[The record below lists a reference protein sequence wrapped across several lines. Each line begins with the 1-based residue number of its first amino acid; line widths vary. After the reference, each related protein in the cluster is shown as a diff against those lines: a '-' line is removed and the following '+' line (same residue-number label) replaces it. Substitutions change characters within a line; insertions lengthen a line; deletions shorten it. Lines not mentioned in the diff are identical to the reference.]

1 MGPSYRSQNSRSV
14 MGDAFIKAYI
24 DDLLKNIRTQVRT
37 IDCIDWH

>member
-1 MGPSYRSQNSRSV
+1 

>member
-1 MGPSYRSQNSRSV
+1 

-24 DDLLKNIRTQVRT
+24 DDLLKNIRTQVSA